1 MSVNVAIINSGGSN
15 LRSVVQAVDRLNK
28 SYVITDTAN
37 EIKNASFVILPG
49 VGSAENVMQV
59 LKEKNLI
66 SVINNLKQPVLGI
79 CIGMQIL
86 FEYSAEGN
94 TECLGLIE
102 GNVKRFDEA
111 KNLKVPQM
119 GWNEVIFKEKKLQ
132 KFNSYYYFAN
142 SYYST
147 VQKYTT
153 ATSDYGDV
161 FSSVVEKNN
170 FLGCQFHPE
179 KSADAGE
186 NFLKYF
192 FLKS

>member
-1 MSVNVAIINSGGSN
+1 MSVAIINSGGSN
-15 LRSVVQAVDRLNK
+15 LRSVAKAVGRLDK

-66 SVINNLKQPVLGI
+66 SVINNLNQPVLGI

-102 GNVKRFDEA
+102 GDVKRFDEA

-119 GWNEVIFKEKKLQ
+119 GWNKVIFTEKKLQ

>member
-1 MSVNVAIINSGGSN
+1 MSVAIINSGGSN
-15 LRSVVQAVDRLNK
+15 LRSVAKAVGRLDK

-66 SVINNLKQPVLGI
+66 SVINNLNQPVLGI

-102 GNVKRFDEA
+102 GDVKRFDEA

-119 GWNEVIFKEKKLQ
+119 GWNKVIFTETKLQ

-142 SYYST
+142 SYYSV

-153 ATSDYGDV
+153 ATSDYGNK

-192 FLKS
+192 FQIS

>member
-1 MSVNVAIINSGGSN
+1 VSVAIINSGGSN
-15 LRSVVQAVDRLNK
+15 LRSVAKAVGRLDK

-66 SVINNLKQPVLGI
+66 SVINNLNQPVLGI

-102 GNVKRFDEA
+102 GDVKRFDEA

-119 GWNEVIFKEKKLQ
+119 GWNKVMFTETKLQ

-142 SYYST
+142 SYYSV

-153 ATSDYGDV
+153 ATSDYGNK

-192 FLKS
+192 FQIS